1 MVTNNQCGG
10 TKLSKTSALSQ
21 ADIKRA
27 AQKLIAEYGEHAFVK
42 ASEEISVQ
50 ISKGIYALAGSWQL
64 IREEVLK
71 QLETQIIRDAPR
83 DDVTLSE

>member
-1 MVTNNQCGG
+1 MWGHQIV
-10 TKLSKTSALSQ
+10 KTSALSQ

-27 AQKLIAEYGEHAFVK
+27 AQKLIAEDGEHAFVK

-64 IREEVLK
+64 IRKEVLT
-71 QLETQIIRDAPR
+71 QLETQIIRDAPK
-83 DDVTLSE
+83 DGVTLSE

>member
-1 MVTNNQCGG
+1 MVKNNRCGG

-21 ADIKRA
+21 ADVKRA
-27 AQKLIAEYGEHAFVK
+27 AQKLIAEHGEHAFVK
-42 ASEEISVQ
+42 ASEEISAQV
-50 ISKGIYALAGSWQL
+50 SKGLYTLAGSWQL

>member
-1 MVTNNQCGG
+1 MVKNNQCGG
-10 TKLSKTSALSQ
+10 NKLSKTSALSQ

-27 AQKLIAEYGEHAFVK
+27 AQKMIAEHGEHAFIK
-42 ASEEISVQ
+42 ASDEISAQ
-50 ISKGIYALAGSWQL
+50 NSKGFYALAGSWQL

-71 QLETQIIRDAPR
+71 QLETQIIRDAPK

>member
-1 MVTNNQCGG
+1 M
-10 TKLSKTSALSQ
+10 SKTSALSQ